1 MRPADIPPTELPN
14 PRSARLDALPPRDA
28 AALLIGEEAAAAAAL
43 RDRAGAAAE
52 IAVWAADSLRR
63 GGRLVYIGAGTS
75 GRLGVLDAV
84 ECVPT
89 FRTDPRDVVGLIAGG
104 PAALTQAVEGAE
116 DDEAD
121 GRAQMRAIGVD
132 ARDTVVGIAAC
143 GTTPFVLAALREA
156 KARGARTALVTA
168 GAPSPEDFL
177 DALVTLPSGP
187 EVLTGSTRLKAGT
200 ATKIILNAI
209 STTAMICLGK
219 VYRNL
224 MVDLRPTNSKLRARA
239 VRLVG
244 ELAGADAPAA
254 RAALE
259 ASRWRVKVA
268 VIALRKGMAPDDA
281 ARLLEEHGGF
291 LGKAL
296 GETP

>member
-14 PRSARLDALPPRDA
+14 PRSARLDALSPRDA
-28 AALLIGEEAAAAAAL
+28 AALLIGEEAEAAAAL

-52 IAVWAADSLRR
+52 IAVWAAGSIGR
-63 GGRLVYIGAGTS
+63 GGRLIYVGAGTS

-89 FRTDPRDVVGLIAGG
+89 FRTDPREVVGIIAGG
-104 PAALTQAVEGAE
+104 PAALTRAIEGAE
-116 DDEAD
+116 DNEED
-121 GRAQMRAIGVD
+121 GRAQVRAIDVD

-143 GTTPFVLAALREA
+143 GKTPFVLAALREA

-168 GAPSPEDFL
+168 GAPPPDESL
-177 DALVTLPSGP
+177 DALVLLPSGP

-200 ATKIILNAI
+200 ATKIVLNAI

-244 ELAGADAPAA
+244 DLAGADAGAA

-259 ASRWRVKVA
+259 ASQWRVKVA
-268 VIALRKGMAPDDA
+268 VVALRKGMAAGNA
-281 ARLLEEHGGF
+281 ARLLAEHGGF

-296 GETP
+296 GEVP